1 MGWGGRDVGGGGGER
16 MNTMNKRERR
26 REGESEKEDW
36 RGGGGGTA
44 THVLDTTVETR
55 FVTRHVLSPGTFCHP
70 ARFVARH
77 VLSPGTFCR
86 AWNHKMVPTQK
97 PSSAKGVTISF
108 ISFLI
113 FYLTVLLSL

>member
-1 MGWGGRDVGGGGGER
+1 MGGGGAE
-16 MNTMNKRERR
+16 
-26 REGESEKEDW
+26 
-36 RGGGGGTA
+36 TA
-44 THVLDTTVETR
+44 THVLDTAVEAR
-55 FVTRHVLSPGTFCHP
+55 FVT
-70 ARFVARH
+70 RH

-97 PSSAKGVTISF
+97 PSSAKDVTISF